1 MWFFTHCTKMARAWC
16 TPSRFGFTL
25 AVAGLFS
32 MAFFLQVR
40 LLASYDYLPGISLLF
55 LPHGIR
61 VLAVLIGRGLAV
73 PGLFLSSLAVAW
85 SLDGVLT
92 ASEWGFAVISAVMP
106 YAALR
111 LVEVMGGASLSLQLN
126 IPRLLV
132 FVVVSALL
140 NALGHVLLFALEGSL
155 DRALGGHAWLSMG
168 LGDIGGGAL
177 CIGLVWVALKTIRHW
192 VIEAKTPE
200 SQALTVEGWFERIG
214 VTAGLVLIAFY
225 ALSLLDDM
233 GFSPIFVWSTGPL
246 WVLVLASWFFRGPGL
261 IGWTLGVLSV
271 SPSWLSGG
279 GVLLIFSLC
288 GAVTAALALRAETL
302 WPVEG
307 LRPRGRIMRHGLVVT
322 LLFATAYGVG
332 GFFVEFTSDWVRAT
346 TVMGFTGILGLGL
359 VVWPFLCLADR
370 VTGRS

>member
-1 MWFFTHCTKMARAWC
+1 MARAWC

-73 PGLFLSSLAVAW
+73 PGLFLGSLAVAW

-92 ASEWGFAVISAVMP
+92 ASEWGFAAASALAP
-106 YAALR
+106 YVALR
-111 LVEVMGGASLSLQLN
+111 LVERIGRISLSIQLS
-126 IPRLLV
+126 IPRLLL
-132 FVVVSALL
+132 FVLVSALC
-140 NALGHVLLFALEGSL
+140 NALGHVVLFALEGSL
-155 DRALGGHAWLSMG
+155 NRALGGHAWLSMG

-192 VIEAKTPE
+192 VFEAKTPE
-200 SQALTVEGWFERIG
+200 SQVLTVVGWVERIG

-225 ALSLLDDM
+225 AVSLLDDT
-233 GFSPIFVWSTGPL
+233 GFSPILVWSTGPL
-246 WVLVLASWFFRGPGL
+246 WVLILASWYYRGVGL
-261 IGWTLGVLSV
+261 VGWMLGVLSV

-279 GVLLIFSLC
+279 DVLLAFAVC
-288 GAVTAALALRAETL
+288 GAVMGALALRAEAL
-302 WPVEG
+302 WSVEG
-307 LRPRGRIMRHGLVVT
+307 LKLRGRIMRHGLVVT
-322 LLFATAYGVG
+322 LLFATVYGVG
-332 GFFVEFTSDWVRAT
+332 GFFVEFASDWVRAI

-359 VVWPFLCLADR
+359 VVWPFLCLTDR